1 MLRIAPASWKF
12 SLSCVTFFTFLVSAQ
27 LGNSSV
33 GCPASNYSTTL
44 TSSGLIFFIS
54 CDTDREGGDLT
65 SQPAASLNECLTLCE
80 ADPQCK
86 SASWVQGVGTEIS
99 ICYEKSAFFPNFWS
113 PGVDMVTCLNC
124 EFALPAQTVTAI
136 LTTTLTITDFTT
148 LDLSTVTETAVSIHT
163 ITLAITLDASTI
175 RETAVSTVISSAP
188 PGTITATEV
197 QISTLISTLLSIQPG
212 AIVTSFIPGP
222 TVTSVSTSI
231 STVTITII
239 QVSTVIPSQAP
250 AIATS
255 FVPGPN
261 LTFVSSSIV
270 PRPTVTATAV
280 QISTAAPSEAPA
292 TTSISM
298 CYLYGLSNISTSSLS
313 LCRLKSVQLVLEDR
327 FSRLVPPTSR
337 QPFLLLPH
345 FQKTSET
352 LSTNSSVSSAE
363 KPSITSSAVPSLNPT
378 VFVNSSCAELASS
391 LTLLS
396 TPLSNTSLETA
407 SAAGFSAV
415 TPVELLNSTTSPT
428 TLSLVTTLESI
439 STVSVIPIPSERS
452 ASSTNTIASTTTII
466 SLSIPVFV
474 DSSSAELASSP
485 TPLSTALPSASF
497 ETALTMAASE
507 TSVELSNLTISS
519 TESLL
524 VSTLLTI
531 SAISSN
537 FISYLDSTPLT
548 GTNSPATLTPTTLP
562 IPTIIISSG
571 VELASSPTSLS
582 TVPAN
587 ASLGIMVTSA
597 SSKSLIKLSS
607 PTPSIVSPYLN
618 TLETINTVS
627 GGSPSSPSFTSI
639 VGTSSNIE
647 TGATITVSNPSAS
660 QFTIPEPSVS
670 QPITFVSITSPS
682 TTLPLIFSSLSPTLS
697 LTFPTPPSNLTLPT
711 PTSST
716 NLIFPTPIPSTPSLP
731 VTCPAWNSTLYTD
744 PETHTTCLVFCNS
757 TLPSHILEPTF
768 DACIALSAQTSRCAG
783 VAYVPAT
790 DSCTLR
796 PRINGTLGE
805 LAGGLVW
812 VNTWHCD
819 WLDVPA

>member
-298 CYLYGLSNISTSSLS
+298 CYLYGLSNISTS
-313 LCRLKSVQLVLEDR
+313 CQYPKTTT
-327 FSRLVPPTSR
+327 TS
-337 QPFLLLPH
+337 F
-345 FQKTSET
+345 
-352 LSTNSSVSSAE
+352 
-363 KPSITSSAVPSLNPT
+363 
-378 VFVNSSCAELASS
+378 
-391 LTLLS
+391 
-396 TPLSNTSLETA
+396 SNTSYTLFNA
-407 SAAGFSAV
+407 SSVPVSSEVGSISIGGSILTIGSSNEPSAF
-415 TPVELLNSTTSPT
+415 SPT
-428 TLSLVTTLESI
+428 TTFSENIRDSLDQFF
-439 STVSVIPIPSERS
+439 R
-452 ASSTNTIASTTTII
+452 
-466 SLSIPVFV
+466 F
-474 DSSSAELASSP
+474 
-485 TPLSTALPSASF
+485 F
-497 ETALTMAASE
+497 
-507 TSVELSNLTISS
+507 
-519 TESLL
+519 
-524 VSTLLTI
+524 
-531 SAISSN
+531 
-537 FISYLDSTPLT
+537 
-548 GTNSPATLTPTTLP
+548 G
-562 IPTIIISSG
+562 G
-571 VELASSPTSLS
+571 
-582 TVPAN
+582 
-587 ASLGIMVTSA
+587 
-597 SSKSLIKLSS
+597 
-607 PTPSIVSPYLN
+607 
-618 TLETINTVS
+618 ETIYHFI
-627 GGSPSSPSFTSI
+627 G
-639 VGTSSNIE
+639 
-647 TGATITVSNPSAS
+647 
-660 QFTIPEPSVS
+660 
-670 QPITFVSITSPS
+670 
-682 TTLPLIFSSLSPTLS
+682 SSLPKPHRLREQQ
-697 LTFPTPPSNLTLPT
+697 LCR
-711 PTSST
+711 TSK
-716 NLIFPTPIPSTPSLP
+716 L
-731 VTCPAWNSTLYTD
+731 
-744 PETHTTCLVFCNS
+744 THTFE
-757 TLPSHILEPTF
+757 H
-768 DACIALSAQTSRCAG
+768 TSFQH
-783 VAYVPAT
+783 V
-790 DSCTLR
+790 S
-796 PRINGTLGE
+796 
-805 LAGGLVW
+805 
-812 VNTWHCD
+812 
-819 WLDVPA
+819 